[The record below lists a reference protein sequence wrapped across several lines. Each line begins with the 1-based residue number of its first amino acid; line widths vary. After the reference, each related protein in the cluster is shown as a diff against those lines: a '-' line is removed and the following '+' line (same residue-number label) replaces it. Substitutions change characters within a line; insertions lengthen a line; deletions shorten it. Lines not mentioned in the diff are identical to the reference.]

1 MRRILVLII
10 LTFFVSSSSFSII
23 SDQGQQQLINSGQI
37 QEMMNY
43 NAWSKTVGEGSD
55 IESGKEWIITASER
69 YKLIIVRNNV
79 IYIFEDPTSKGKFYS
94 FGTASKLVKLV
105 KIFNNGSVGNNW
117 VATKEFLKS
126 KEGNLSWKK
135 WPNNTTT
142 EMKNRLVEYLDAQP
156 IVKVVKKTEDE
167 KPKAQKPSPDNNKI
181 IAAAS
186 GTGFFVSTDGHIV
199 TNNHVIDGC
208 DLVKTSFNG
217 NQINSKVL
225 SVDKANDLA
234 ILKTEIKPNYIYSVS
249 DEDVELLED
258 IIIAGYPLG
267 KQVSAAIKTSKGSV
281 TALAGF
287 QDNYSEF
294 QTDAALNSG
303 NSGGPIMNQK
313 GNVVG
318 VAVAAFGKKEGVE
331 SFNFGI
337 KSSTL
342 RTFAKA
348 NGISFLPPNRREL
361 SNKELGQLITN
372 GTVYLECHMT
382 VAKIKQMMSEANN
395 RKAFFTIN

>member
-1 MRRILVLII
+1 MKKLFLILVLCLFWGGSAYADIKGRK
-10 LTFFVSSSSFSII
+10 LES
-23 SDQGQQQLINSGQI
+23 QG
-37 QEMMNY
+37 
-43 NAWSKTVGEGSD
+43 K
-55 IESGKEWIITASER
+55 
-69 YKLIIVRNNV
+69 
-79 IYIFEDPTSKGKFYS
+79 IYIGQPKNAFCFIGKMTWKG
-94 FGTASKLVKLV
+94 T
-105 KIFNNGSVGNNW
+105 IC
-117 VATKEFLKS
+117 
-126 KEGNLSWKK
+126 
-135 WPNNTTT
+135 
-142 EMKNRLVEYLDAQP
+142 NRLVDYENNDNLKP
-156 IVKVVKKTEDE
+156 IPGYYFSKENFEVIGLATDNRFYVFKDVSYPLGDRRLPGRKWGNGILTSKHDSLESAKKFIDDE
-167 KPKAQKPSPDNNKI
+167 LNKIKIAKKPEIIKPKPSPDNSKI

-186 GTGFFVSTDGHIV
+186 GTGFFVSSVGHIV